1 MTPPITITEERAAAA
16 AVVWDDPEWFR
27 DLERTEELCRAYVEQ
42 LRWPDGV
49 ACPRCDSDRICRLAT
64 RRRFNC
70 RCCRYQFSVTSGTL
84 FHRSRVPLWKWF
96 LTISLLL
103 GAEDGVPANQLVKL
117 IGGSYKT
124 AWFLEH
130 RVRAALAGGPCRSRS
145 DEGSGRCE
153 RLFDRDIVGCYHQ
166 HGVKY
171 LEAYAA
177 EREWRSRNRRNPDG
191 FRDAALALIDGE
203 PLEYAALVGG

>member
-1 MTPPITITEERAAAA
+1 MTTQPTIREEPNLAAFG
-16 AVVWDDPEWFR
+16 DDPSWLQ
-27 DLERTEELCRAYVEQ
+27 DLERTEELCRDYVER

-49 ACPRCDSDRICRLAT
+49 ACPRCDSSRICRLTA

-70 RCCRYQFSVTSGTL
+70 RECHYQFSVTSGTL

-103 GAEDGVPANQLVKL
+103 QADDGMPANQLVKL

-130 RVRAALAGGPCRSRS
+130 RVRAALTEGGVQRGRCR
-145 DEGSGRCE
+145 DESGRCE
-153 RLFDRDIVGCYHQ
+153 RLFDRAVVGKYHQ
-166 HGVKY
+166 HGVRY
-171 LEAYAA
+171 LDAYSA
-177 EREWRSRNRRNPDG
+177 ERQWRSWARDDPG
-191 FRDAALALIDGE
+191 SFRETTLALINGE
-203 PLEYAALVGG
+203 PLEYSELVGL